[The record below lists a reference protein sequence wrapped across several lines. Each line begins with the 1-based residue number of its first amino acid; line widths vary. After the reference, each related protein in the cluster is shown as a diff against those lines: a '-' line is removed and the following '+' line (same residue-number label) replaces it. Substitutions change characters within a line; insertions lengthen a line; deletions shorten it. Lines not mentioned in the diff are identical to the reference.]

1 MANPGSYP
9 LGRHVAPPDVAKAP
23 PAAKA
28 PAAPRLVRSRSWLKK
43 AGTIFPMG
51 DGDHPAMNDS
61 ITLN

>member
-51 DGDHPAMNDS
+51 DGLSRH
-61 ITLN
+61 